1 MRPREGTASPSPMHE
16 SPVTE
21 RVEPS
26 DSQADVFKSL
36 KRKYF

>member
-1 MRPREGTASPSPMHE
+1 MHPSEDTASPSPMQE

-26 DSQADVFKSL
+26 DLRADVFKSL